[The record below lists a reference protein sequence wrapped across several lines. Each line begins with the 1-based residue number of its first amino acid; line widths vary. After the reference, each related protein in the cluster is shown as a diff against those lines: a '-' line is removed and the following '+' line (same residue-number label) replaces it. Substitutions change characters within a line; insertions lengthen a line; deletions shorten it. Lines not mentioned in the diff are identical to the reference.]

1 MNRQLLIMLLAGSA
15 LVLSACGPKYGTA
28 EYAQE
33 QAEHTYKEQ
42 SKAATETLDNAPSWY
57 LKPPVANDAIYG
69 VATAFSR
76 DLQFSIEKAA
86 VDAKGEI
93 ASQLSDKVSMKFKSF
108 ARETGTANDPV
119 LVREVE
125 KVASELVNGA
135 DIAGYVIEKKEVQ
148 QQLNGYRTFVLIR
161 YPLGEANRVIVEKAK
176 HDALLDSKVRESKAF
191 QELEAEVNG
200 VKQSQNQN
208 AQQIEQIQKQQQRST
223 QAGPNQEQ
231 ISQTATAEA
240 PSNSSSSDINIGTVT
255 PVKPN
260 PIPTPELMPS
270 KPEPS
275 TLPDNSSVKGGIN
288 QTSL

>member
-1 MNRQLLIMLLAGSA
+1 MNRQLLMMILTGSA
-15 LVLSACGPKYGTA
+15 LLLSACGPKYGTA

-161 YPLGEANRVIVEKAK
+161 YPLGEANRIIVEKAK
-176 HDALLDSKVRESKAF
+176 HDALLHSKVRESKAF
-191 QELEAEVNG
+191 QDLEAEVNG
-200 VKQSQNQN
+200 MKQTQSQN
-208 AQQIEQIQKQQQRST
+208 AQHIEDLQKQQSQVVPSAQDSNPST
-223 QAGPNQEQ
+223 VTDA
-231 ISQTATAEA
+231 
-240 PSNSSSSDINIGTVT
+240 SSDTHIGTVT
-255 PVKPN
+255 PVTPN
-260 PIPTPELMPS
+260 PISTPQPEEMPS
-270 KPEPS
+270 QSAPVTIPKS
-275 TLPDNSSVKGGIN
+275 TSNSNG
-288 QTSL
+288 QTAL

>member
-1 MNRQLLIMLLAGSA
+1 MNRQLLMMILTGSA
-15 LVLSACGPKYGTA
+15 LLLSACGPKYGTA

-161 YPLGEANRVIVEKAK
+161 YPLGEANRIIVEKAK

-191 QELEAEVNG
+191 QDLEAEVNG
-200 VKQSQNQN
+200 MKQTQSQN
-208 AQQIEQIQKQQQRST
+208 AQHIEDLQKQQSQVVPSAQDSNPST
-223 QAGPNQEQ
+223 VTDA
-231 ISQTATAEA
+231 
-240 PSNSSSSDINIGTVT
+240 SSDTHIGTVT
-255 PVKPN
+255 PVTPN
-260 PIPTPELMPS
+260 PISTPQPEEMPS
-270 KPEPS
+270 QSAPVTIPKS
-275 TLPDNSSVKGGIN
+275 TSNSNG
-288 QTSL
+288 QTAL

>member
-1 MNRQLLIMLLAGSA
+1 MNRQLLIMLLTGSA
-15 LVLSACGPKYGTA
+15 VLLSACGPKYGTA

-33 QAEHTYKEQ
+33 QAEYTYKEQ

-93 ASQLSDKVSMKFKSF
+93 ASQLSDKVNMKFKSF

-200 VKQSQNQN
+200 VKQSQSQN
-208 AQQIEQIQKQQQRST
+208 AQQIDQIQKQQN
-223 QAGPNQEQ
+223 QAAQSQSSVAVPNTSEN
-231 ISQTATAEA
+231 ATEA
-240 PSNSSSSDINIGTVT
+240 NSASSDTNIGTVT
-255 PVKPN
+255 PVTPN
-260 PIPTPELMPS
+260 SIAPAEPMLMPS
-270 KPEPS
+270 KPAPV
-275 TLPDNSSVKGGIN
+275 TPPKASVSN
-288 QTSL
+288 ATQTAL

>member
-1 MNRQLLIMLLAGSA
+1 MNRQLLMMILTGSA
-15 LVLSACGPKYGTA
+15 LLLSACGPKYGTA

-161 YPLGEANRVIVEKAK
+161 YPLGEANRIIVEKAK

-191 QELEAEVNG
+191 QDLEAEVNG
-200 VKQSQNQN
+200 MKQTQSQN
-208 AQQIEQIQKQQQRST
+208 AQQIDNLQKQQSQVGPST
-223 QAGPNQEQ
+223 QNTNP
-231 ISQTATAEA
+231 TTVTD
-240 PSNSSSSDINIGTVT
+240 SSSDTHIGTVT
-255 PVKPN
+255 PVTPN
-260 PIPTPELMPS
+260 SISTPQPEEMPS
-270 KPEPS
+270 QSAPVTIPKS
-275 TLPDNSSVKGGIN
+275 TSNSNG
-288 QTSL
+288 QTAL